1 MRKKAKVFRRAFP
14 VTLPVLAGYI
24 FLGIAYGIAM
34 KARGFSAALGFSIS
48 TFVYGGSL
56 QFAMIEPLCSS
67 FAPVTFAFLCLLIQA
82 RHLFYGLTMLEA
94 YSRTGKVRPYLV
106 FSLTD
111 ETYSI
116 VCQGPPQDLPAESWY
131 AAISVLNQTYWVTG
145 TLLGAMLGSVMPMEH
160 LEGIDF
166 SMTALFLVILTE
178 QIMDAL
184 GLWRKGKETLKDS
197 LFSSVLG
204 AAATVGSLLIFGKES
219 FLLSSMAFILFS
231 FGAKYRIDRGRG
243 AL

>member
-1 MRKKAKVFRRAFP
+1 MREKTHALRRAFP

-34 KARGFSAALGFSIS
+34 KARGFGAWWSFSIS
-48 TFVYGGSL
+48 TFVFGGSL
-56 QFAMIEPLCSS
+56 QFAMIDPLCSA

-94 YSRTGKVRPYLV
+94 YSKTGRRQPYLV

-116 VCQGPPQDLPAESWY
+116 VCQGAPGDIPAERWY
-131 AAISVLNQTYWVTG
+131 TAVSVLNQTYWVTG
-145 TLLGAMLGSVMPMEH
+145 TLLGALLGSVMPIAL

-166 SMTALFLVILTE
+166 SMTALFLVIVTE
-178 QIMDAL
+178 QTMDAL
-184 GLWRKGKETLKDS
+184 ALWKEGKTTLADA
-197 LFSSVLG
+197 LFSPALG
-204 AAATVGSLLIFGKES
+204 CLATLGSLLVFGKES
-219 FLLSSMAFILFS
+219 FLLFSMAFMLITF
-231 FGAKYRIDRGRG
+231 AVKYQMEGGKRIR
-243 AL
+243 